1 MAESVTAFKDA
12 VIIDGTGK
20 EPYSGAIIVEGNKI
34 KDVIAGS
41 SGSLPSTA
49 EIVHCRGKSIMPGLI
64 DAHVHIGAVEADISE
79 QQRRNYPTVLVIR
92 SLKVLKDCLDQGFT
106 TVRDCGGADPGFR
119 ISVEQGLVPGPRL
132 YVCGRIISMTGG
144 HGDSRLPTETHD
156 PVILP
161 AGLTSIVAD
170 GVDSC
175 RKAAREQL
183 RQGTDFLKVMAGGG
197 CMSPADEIDSSQY
210 SLDELKAIVWEAQS
224 AGKYAAAHCYSDRS
238 IKNCI
243 IAGIKTIEH
252 GNLMTEPVARELK
265 ESGGCLVPTVAAYEV
280 MSEMGEKFGVPM
292 RYIVKIRQALENAL
306 EALSAAYKVGCV
318 IGSGS
323 DCLGPM
329 QVYKARELEL
339 QAKVMGP
346 MNAIVASTKV
356 NAEIIGCDK
365 LVGTLEAGKM
375 ADLIVV
381 DGDPIKDIRVLQKFS
396 DKIHVIMKGGEF
408 YKNIR

>member
-1 MAESVTAFKDA
+1 MAGSTIAFKDA
-12 VIIDGTGK
+12 VVIDGTGR
-20 EPYSGAIIVEGNKI
+20 EPFPGAIIVEGDRI
-34 KDVIAGS
+34 KEVLAGAP
-41 SGSLPSTA
+41 GSLPSSA
-49 EIVHCRGKSIMPGLI
+49 EVVNCRGKSLLPGLI

-92 SLKVLKDCLDQGFT
+92 TLKVLKECLDQGFT

-119 ISVEQGLVPGPRL
+119 VAVEQGLVPGPRL
-132 YVCGRIISMTGG
+132 SVCGRIISMTGG

-156 PVILP
+156 PLLLP
-161 AGLTSIVAD
+161 AGLTSVVAD

-197 CMSPADEIDSSQY
+197 CMSPSDEIDSSQY
-210 SLDELKAIVWEAQS
+210 SIDELKAVVWEAQS
-224 AGKYAAAHCYSDRS
+224 AGKYVAAHCYSDRS
-238 IKNCI
+238 IKNSI
-243 IAGIKTIEH
+243 AAGIRTIEH
-252 GNLMTEPVARELK
+252 GNLMTEPVARELR
-265 ESGGCLVPTVAAYEV
+265 EFGGCLVPTVAAYEV

-306 EALSAAYKVGCV
+306 DALSAAYKTGCI

-323 DCLGPM
+323 DLLGPM
-329 QVYKARELEL
+329 QVYKGRELEL

-356 NAEIIGCDK
+356 NAEIIGCQK

-381 DGDPIKDIRVLQKFS
+381 DGDPLKEIRILQNYVE
-396 DKIHVIMKGGEF
+396 KIPVIMKGGGF
-408 YKNIR
+408 YKNIL